1 MDNRNLG
8 NQYHRWIKSAR
19 RADRLLVATIR
30 QSLSA
35 SVTTGFG
42 EHNLPCIDR
51 GADAI
56 LSAVRDAQPTFNG
69 GSGNNRHSV

>member
-8 NQYHRWIKSAR
+8 NQYHRWLKSAR
-19 RADRLLVATIR
+19 RVDRLLVATIR

-35 SVTTGFG
+35 SVTTGFE
-42 EHNLPCIDR
+42 EHNLPHIDR

-56 LSAVRDAQPTFNG
+56 LSAIGNAQPAFNH
-69 GSGNNRHSV
+69 GSRNHRDTI